1 MRGWSVAPPS
11 CARGGAAYLLTTL
24 CLLAIGGCGG
34 GERQDENER
43 EGNFPVE
50 VVEAKFPE
58 SQKLA
63 MARHA
68 QLWEPAMEHER
79 ILQAIERRDPDGA
92 AYYMRTHITRAA
104 GRAGVA
110 ILDIV

>member
-1 MRGWSVAPPS
+1 MAQKDAEYHQLVSRAS
-11 CARGGAAYLLTTL
+11 
-24 CLLAIGGCGG
+24 
-34 GERQDENER
+34 
-43 EGNFPVE
+43 GNRVFADLQGLYKGV
-50 VVEAKFPE
+50 FPE